1 MSPLTKDLVAKTLD
15 SGFIGQGPRYDE
27 LEKDLGL
34 KFGKKP
40 ILTNSCSSA
49 LIMSLKLAGVGP
61 GDYVIST
68 PNTCY
73 ATSAAI
79 IEVGARICWADTDP
93 ITGNISP
100 ESVADWMG
108 MYPTPKAIMAVN
120 WAGRP
125 CDYTSLKSHGIP
137 VIEDAAHCMVDPRG
151 LNHGDYICYSLGP
164 IKFWTSG
171 DGGVL
176 FTPEDKFDRAYSM
189 SWYGLDRRVGASFR
203 CLHSNTRVIF
213 EDGTTESIQ
222 KVVNNKIDKKV
233 LCFNEDTNEWEPVKI
248 KSYIKS
254 PLGDRKYLKV
264 QTDSSKHQ
272 NTYLSRTIVTNDH
285 KLKTKSRGWVRAD
298 EVLPGEEI
306 LTRYIQPSWE
316 QMEVL
321 VGSILGD
328 GRLERKSENGS
339 AVYSERHSTK
349 QSGYLKL
356 KGSALKGMD
365 IRYLDVPPN
374 KSQSNPYGSLHM
386 YTLSNPSLDFLHDSF
401 YTKLG
406 KGRYRKI
413 VNLDLVKKYFSTR
426 LLATWFMDDGN
437 TSIFNYKEGLVP
449 SCQIATCSFNEQEVA
464 ALVEILNSH
473 GYSCK
478 PRKSGK
484 FSRKDMGWR
493 IYFTK
498 EGSIKLCEDISPF
511 VPTEMRYKVG
521 HMYKPYD
528 PKLWNLNHGGGFYD
542 KSTITEYKTS
552 QKIIKTT
559 YCLEVDSPYSNFKV
573 NNLAVSNCSSDILD
587 LGGFKYHMNDIAASI
602 ALSNY
607 EEALDSVKSHR
618 ANAEF
623 YNEAF
628 KDLKTI
634 TPPPGDPNC
643 DFWIYSL
650 LVEKGTKEEFIE
662 HMAANG
668 VACNPVHRRNDT
680 FSCVSSVSIRGRSP
694 GLDNFSNKQVA
705 IPCGWWLTPEDK
717 ERIVKAVKSY

>member
-1 MSPLTKDLVAKTLD
+1 MINLFAVRMSPGAKDLVSKTLD

-125 CDYTSLKSHGIP
+125 CDYTSLKSHGVP

-176 FTPEDKFDRAYSM
+176 FTPEDKFDKAYSM

-203 CLHSNTRVIF
+203 C
-213 EDGTTESIQ
+213 
-222 KVVNNKIDKKV
+222 
-233 LCFNEDTNEWEPVKI
+233 
-248 KSYIKS
+248 
-254 PLGDRKYLKV
+254 
-264 QTDSSKHQ
+264 
-272 NTYLSRTIVTNDH
+272 
-285 KLKTKSRGWVRAD
+285 
-298 EVLPGEEI
+298 
-306 LTRYIQPSWE
+306 
-316 QMEVL
+316 
-321 VGSILGD
+321 
-328 GRLERKSENGS
+328 
-339 AVYSERHSTK
+339 
-349 QSGYLKL
+349 
-356 KGSALKGMD
+356 
-365 IRYLDVPPN
+365 
-374 KSQSNPYGSLHM
+374 
-386 YTLSNPSLDFLHDSF
+386 
-401 YTKLG
+401 
-406 KGRYRKI
+406 
-413 VNLDLVKKYFSTR
+413 
-426 LLATWFMDDGN
+426 
-437 TSIFNYKEGLVP
+437 
-449 SCQIATCSFNEQEVA
+449 
-464 ALVEILNSH
+464 
-473 GYSCK
+473 
-478 PRKSGK
+478 
-484 FSRKDMGWR
+484 
-493 IYFTK
+493 
-498 EGSIKLCEDISPF
+498 
-511 VPTEMRYKVG
+511 
-521 HMYKPYD
+521 
-528 PKLWNLNHGGGFYD
+528 
-542 KSTITEYKTS
+542 
-552 QKIIKTT
+552 
-559 YCLEVDSPYSNFKV
+559 
-573 NNLAVSNCSSDILD
+573 SSDILD
-587 LGGFKYHMNDIAASI
+587 LSGFKYHMNDIAASI

-607 EEALDSVKSHR
+607 EEALDSIKSHR
-618 ANAEF
+618 ANAEL